1 MVNNM
6 NNNLKE
12 NLFFCYNKKLKQYLY
27 FECGIDSEFS
37 ALHPKT
43 MKEFW
48 VYVKTE
54 ELDKALT
61 GYRK

>member
-1 MVNNM
+1 M
-6 NNNLKE
+6 
-12 NLFFCYNKKLKQYLY
+12 FFCYNKRVKQYLY

-43 MKEFW
+43 KREFW
-48 VYVKTE
+48 VYFKTE

>member
-1 MVNNM
+1 MGNNKK
-6 NNNLKE
+6 NLRDKM
-12 NLFFCYNKKLKQYLY
+12 FFCYNKRVKQYLY

-43 MKEFW
+43 KREFW
-48 VYVKTE
+48 VYFKTE

>member
-1 MVNNM
+1 M

-12 NLFFCYNKKLKQYLY
+12 KLFFCYNKKLKQYLY

-48 VYVKTE
+48 VY
-54 ELDKALT
+54 LT
-61 GYRK
+61 NYKK

>member
-1 MVNNM
+1 M

-12 NLFFCYNKKLKQYLY
+12 KLFFCYNKKLKQYLY

-43 MKEFW
+43 MNQFIF
-48 VYVKTE
+48 YIKTE
-54 ELDKALT
+54 QLDKALT
-61 GYRK
+61 NYKK